1 MRKNYGFSQNIAVFS
16 FIILSLGLSLF
27 VTLEGIAFAQFAGND
42 LFGEINKMLQTVNH
56 ALSTNPPSV
65 DVTGTYSC
73 NDGATYYVR
82 QVPPGLVFWVG
93 ISSDNGRSF
102 TNVFSG
108 AIQGTTITG
117 NWADVP
123 LGKYHN
129 AGTLTLKADSIP
141 VSLHKISGTGPFGG
155 SSWNRL
161 PPNPNRL
168 VTKSN

>member
-82 QVPPGLVFWVG
+82 QVPPGLVFGWA
-93 ISSDNGRSF
+93 S
-102 TNVFSG
+102 
-108 AIQGTTITG
+108 AQTTV
-117 NWADVP
+117 DHSQMSVP
-123 LGKYHN
+123 VQFKVRPL
-129 AGTLTLKADSIP
+129 P
-141 VSLHKISGTGPFGG
+141 ETGP
-155 SSWNRL
+155 
-161 PPNPNRL
+161 
-168 VTKSN
+168 TCH